1 MIAVDVDGVQF
12 GVGDFDLGGIGARI
26 EAGVDLETAVGGC
39 RGDQVDD
46 RLERFER
53 AAAPVLGDEA
63 EQPVLDLVPLRG
75 DRREVADRDRKS
87 RLVGEL
93 LQLDLPEP
101 GAIAVRAAAVGGD
114 LKGRGVG
121 EALAAEVL
129 PPASDRVDRERG
141 GVVVDPDLDPTLVVG
156 EVVDPVG
163 DRLAELSVLEVV
175 DADQLGLALRA
186 PLPAGV
192 LEIADELLLLGVDR
206 DRRLLGG
213 DRRLNLPVEVAK
225 LRIAVGVARASPAL
239 RLDCRL

>member
-1 MIAVDVDGVQF
+1 M
-12 GVGDFDLGGIGARI
+12 
-26 EAGVDLETAVGGC
+26 T
-39 RGDQVDD
+39 
-46 RLERFER
+46 
-53 AAAPVLGDEA
+53 
-63 EQPVLDLVPLRG
+63 
-75 DRREVADRDRKS
+75 DRDRKS
-87 RLVGEL
+87 RLVGER

-101 GAIAVRAAAVGGD
+101 CAIAVRAAAVGGD
-114 LKGRGVG
+114 RQGRGVG

-163 DRLAELSVLEVV
+163 DRLAEFLVLEVV

-186 PLPAGV
+186 PLPTAV
-192 LEIADELLLLGVDR
+192 LEIADQLLLLGIDR

-213 DRRLNLPVEVAK
+213 DRRLDPLVDVAK
-225 LRIAVGVARASPAL
+225 LRVAVGVARALSGL